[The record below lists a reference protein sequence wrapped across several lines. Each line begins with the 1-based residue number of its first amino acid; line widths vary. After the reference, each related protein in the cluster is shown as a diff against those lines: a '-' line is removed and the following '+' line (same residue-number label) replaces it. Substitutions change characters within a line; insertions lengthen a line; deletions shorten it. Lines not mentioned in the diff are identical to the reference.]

1 VILKSINAQGIL
13 LKEKLRFFCSL
24 ELTNVQARRK
34 VNQQNFRIKNK
45 EVLAEKR
52 KTRNKEMVAAAR
64 IAKKVARIAVKA
76 RAAKQGAS
84 GNACHSIFG
93 SLYTGTALDGDAMNP
108 KLVLDPK
115 IAPTRETFPAFVCCY
130 IPPKQW
136 PKVITLDQLTS
147 ENMNAT
153 FPLVKQMP
161 GAEEF
166 RILSRM
172 IHPDRTFQQVTAR
185 RGALT
190 TRSRSTVN
198 DAPPPFIEDQ
208 FGFRVHPNNELSQML
223 NSAYDLWKPT
233 LRNESIINESFINL
247 RDDEAT
253 FRNRSPV
260 HSELIELFKAW
271 VSVSCL
277 VMERLTPVGY
287 SLAQI
292 QYHVNNRLATPE
304 PELSQSSS
312 EEEDGVERDEID
324 TLSEDQL
331 LHRALHLPVYRGRGR
346 PRPRARSEGSEE
358 SNVGE

>member
-1 VILKSINAQGIL
+1 
-13 LKEKLRFFCSL
+13 
-24 ELTNVQARRK
+24 
-34 VNQQNFRIKNK
+34 
-45 EVLAEKR
+45 
-52 KTRNKEMVAAAR
+52 MVAAAR
-64 IAKKVARIAVKA
+64 IAKKVARIAVKT

-84 GNACHSIFG
+84 GNTCHSIFR

-115 IAPTRETFPAFVCCY
+115 IAHTRETFPAFVCCY

-136 PKVITLDQLTS
+136 PKAITLDQLTS
-147 ENMNAT
+147 ENMNAM

-161 GAEEF
+161 SAEEF
-166 RILSRM
+166 RTLSRM
-172 IHPDRTFQQVTAR
+172 IHPDRAFQQVPAR
-185 RGALT
+185 RGGLT
-190 TRSRSTVN
+190 TRSRSTIN

-233 LRNESIINESFINL
+233 LRNESIINESFVNL
-247 RDDEAT
+247 CDDEAT

-260 HSELIELFKAW
+260 HAELIELFKAW

-312 EEEDGVERDEID
+312 EEEDGAERDAID
-324 TLSEDQL
+324 SLPEDQL
-331 LHRALHLPVYRGRGR
+331 LHQALHLPVYRGRGR

-358 SNVGE
+358 SNVDI